1 METLIPKFMARRST
15 RLLLAMVPFLGGCA
29 GLLDIREAP
38 QYVDR
43 FEVPYTQGVPE
54 EPEMPPLRTEGLG
67 PDEINTVHL
76 YRERSRAVVSVT
88 SLRVFTTRFGGAF
101 PDGGAGS
108 GFIIDGRGIVVTNHH
123 VVEGAQRLVV
133 TLFDGSHYPAT
144 LVGTDPEMDVAVL
157 RFDPQG
163 RQLHRIPRAESGTLQ
178 VGQKAVALG
187 NPFGLEG
194 SLTTGVVSAL
204 NRPVQ
209 MPSGFLMRNLIQTD
223 AAINPGNSGGPLLNS
238 RGELIGMNTL
248 MVSPSP
254 GSVGIGMAVPSDVVA
269 RIVGDILETGTVR
282 RGWVDIEG
290 IALDR
295 RLARVAGMD
304 QHQGILVTRV
314 LPGGNAEHAGLRD
327 GGEGRRIRYGRWVL
341 PVEGD
346 VIVAMNGEP
355 VTSVSEML
363 AALQHTRPSDR
374 VTLTLMR
381 DGEPVEVPLTL
392 GQRPR

>member
-363 AALQHTRPSDR
+363 AALEPTRPSDR